1 MRFPYLLQLVEGYVF
16 PQRLYPRT
24 AAGDK
29 GKTFIRFNNKYVF
42 IDLFRI
48 CQGLWKFSRKF
59 FAGRVAGK
67 EGVGAVHC
75 GGGGICAR
83 SVPMLGDGTCETCS
97 ALKPAKPVEP
107 ACINIL
113 YSLLGGALPST
124 SKGPAPAAGR
134 APYPYQSL
142 TITSCPYQS
151 LTITSCYQLPSTVS
165 MCYQL

>member
-1 MRFPYLLQLVEGYVF
+1 M
-16 PQRLYPRT
+16 
-24 AAGDK
+24 AAGSK

-42 IDLFRI
+42 IDLFRT

-59 FAGRVAGK
+59 FAVGLRGK
-67 EGVGAVHC
+67 RGWGLSIEGVDMRGDFRKKCANV
-75 GGGGICAR
+75 GGGTRSAR
-83 SVPMLGDGTCETCS
+83 E
-97 ALKPAKPVEP
+97 PAKPVEP

-124 SKGPAPAAGR
+124 SKGPAPHAGR

-151 LTITSCYQLPSTVS
+151 LTITSCYQLPSTGS
-165 MCYQL
+165 MCHQL

>member
-1 MRFPYLLQLVEGYVF
+1 MSRAVEIF
-16 PQRLYPRT
+16 Q
-24 AAGDK
+24 K
-29 GKTFIRFNNKYVF
+29 IF
-42 IDLFRI
+42 
-48 CQGLWKFSRKF
+48 C
-59 FAGRVAGK
+59 GRVAGK
-67 EGVGAVHC
+67 EGVGLSIEGVDMRGDFRKKCANV
-75 GGGGICAR
+75 GGG
-83 SVPMLGDGTCETCS
+83 TCKTRS
-97 ALKPAKPVEP
+97 ALKPAKPVKP

-165 MCYQL
+165 MCHQL

>member
-1 MRFPYLLQLVEGYVF
+1 M
-16 PQRLYPRT
+16 
-24 AAGDK
+24 
-29 GKTFIRFNNKYVF
+29 
-42 IDLFRI
+42 
-48 CQGLWKFSRKF
+48 SRAVGIFQKIF
-59 FAGRVAGK
+59 CGRVAGK
-67 EGVGAVHC
+67 EGVGLSIEGVDMQGDFRKKCANV
-75 GGGGICAR
+75 GGGTR
-83 SVPMLGDGTCETCS
+83 S

-165 MCYQL
+165 MCHQL